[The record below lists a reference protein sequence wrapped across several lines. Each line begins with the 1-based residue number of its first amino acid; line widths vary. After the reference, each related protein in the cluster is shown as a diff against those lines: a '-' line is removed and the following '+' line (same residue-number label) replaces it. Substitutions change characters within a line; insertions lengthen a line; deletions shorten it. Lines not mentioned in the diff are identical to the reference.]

1 MGDWSERES
10 ELSRFC
16 QDLGVHFTD
25 LHLLDRALTHSS
37 ATGGDPVEHYES
49 LEFIGDA
56 ALDLAVSQIAFT
68 NHPGLSPGEYTQ
80 IRSQVVNNDALER
93 VAKQLKISPFIRLGK
108 GEEQSGGRTR
118 GALLS
123 DCVESIIGAIFLDS
137 GFNSVNDF
145 VEQVFGHVLNNVIQK
160 ESWID
165 HRSKLQNWCQ
175 AQGLSV
181 PEYKVVG
188 ESGPDH
194 QKQFEIEVLLDG
206 KSLGYGQG
214 LSKKEAEHKAASQ
227 ALNQLNTG

>member
-1 MGDWSERES
+1 MADWSKRES
-10 ELSRFC
+10 DLSRFSIE
-16 QDLGVHFTD
+16 LGVGFSD

-37 ATGGDPVEHYES
+37 AAGGDPVDHYES

-56 ALDLAVSQIAFT
+56 ALDLAVSHLVFN

-80 IRSQVVNNDALER
+80 IRSQVVNNDTLER
-93 VAKQLKISPFIRLGK
+93 VAKQLKLSPFIRLGK

-118 GALLS
+118 KALLS

-137 GFNSVNDF
+137 GFETVNGF
-145 VEQVFGHVLNNVIQK
+145 VERIFGHVLDDVIQK

-175 AQGLSV
+175 AQGRSI
-181 PEYKVVG
+181 PEYKLVG

-227 ALNQLNTG
+227 ALIQLNAG